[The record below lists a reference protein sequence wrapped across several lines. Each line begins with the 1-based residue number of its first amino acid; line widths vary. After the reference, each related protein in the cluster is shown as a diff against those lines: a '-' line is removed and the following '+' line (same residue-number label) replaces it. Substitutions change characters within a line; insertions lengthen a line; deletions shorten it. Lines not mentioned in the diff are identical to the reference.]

1 MIENNEARKH
11 ADLLR
16 QEAKTLLQN
25 LFFPSIGQNTT
36 KTDRLV
42 DCIISAAIL
51 EVADLNAQAM
61 RNMK

>member
-1 MIENNEARKH
+1 MSNEARKH

-16 QEAKTLLQN
+16 QEAKVILQN

-51 EVADLNAQAM
+51 EVADLNAQAF
-61 RNMK
+61 RSIEK